1 MSMMPQQ
8 AGMPFGQMPGQQPL
22 GAAPLPDGG
31 APEAPQK
38 RIIIR
43 RNSTRKEAS
52 ASPELASRDEPLG
65 AAMPVVEPRGDR
77 EPPAL
82 PPPLADGTRQVLVM
96 IPRPTT
102 ASSDGFGL
110 DDESVK
116 IPEFGVTIDLPDWY
130 REAQNELRRPPP
142 SWPPQVLIDV
152 GADLQDDGEAG
163 QDEHS
168 GLRRGSKASH
178 DTKSSA
184 DTTATGEGKKL
195 SPLQAAIQARQR
207 AAETTADDEKDE
219 KASEAGSPSAS
230 KRRASVA
237 QLRKSKLFPYILVVL
252 FSNHVYTSGLKT
264 IRDWASKMQTHFE
277 DTCQM
282 QMRNCIS
289 WLARAL
295 RTFARTLMVDSHRGL
310 ELAPSRGS
318 GLKILDIG
326 GDDLTSRQRL
336 AIRAY
341 VLFDILLTGV
351 ETPPPPLTRFLSRLA
366 QPEGIML
373 YIPKT
378 YFTESE
384 RTALDYDPRGG
395 CYSQPR
401 SRQHQQLVAGFLIPR
416 ALLGGLF
423 TSWIRTLDGDPGVGA
438 DRSKR
443 NLQTLG
449 ALIYLGFQKQYDLLG
464 GVHDIP
470 GLSTATSERLTQF
483 GLDKRLVNEVGELV
497 EKLVV
502 FFTQPD
508 AHMSIVQRVESNPF
522 TAGRIKIA
530 PRERQ
535 GEGAEMAVQADDVPD
550 DEAPA
555 PMTGSGARMQYFE
568 HSSML
573 GTGVLCIRLYRT
585 VEVGHALGN
594 PSLQNGR
601 ILNKV
606 RCVLLFVFSG
616 TPSFAAEE
624 HRAAPSLPVERS
636 HAAAGVGILDVGFF
650 FVQVDRLKS
659 FAPSVSEAA
668 SSVKSGAGRFRQSL
682 WEIQHLSSLHD
693 EGCPAKVQIS
703 EEPEDSHLKW
713 AHVCLLRVNGH
724 SCARLLQMTE
734 PDKSKVLHLQEGGSG

>member
-1 MSMMPQQ
+1 
-8 AGMPFGQMPGQQPL
+8 MPFGQMPGQQPL

-351 ETPPPPLTRFLSRLA
+351 ETPPPPSQRRTSPSPRGLHSTTTQGAAATHSRALGSINSWWPDSSSQGLCSVACLRVGYALWTGIPALA
-366 QPEGIML
+366 QIAARGTCRRSGHL
-373 YIPKT
+373 YT
-378 YFTESE
+378 LAF
-384 RTALDYDPRGG
+384 
-395 CYSQPR
+395 R
-401 SRQHQQLVAGFLIPR
+401 SSM
-416 ALLGGLF
+416 
-423 TSWIRTLDGDPGVGA
+423 TS
-438 DRSKR
+438 
-443 NLQTLG
+443 
-449 ALIYLGFQKQYDLLG
+449 
-464 GVHDIP
+464 
-470 GLSTATSERLTQF
+470 
-483 GLDKRLVNEVGELV
+483 
-497 EKLVV
+497 
-502 FFTQPD
+502 
-508 AHMSIVQRVESNPF
+508 
-522 TAGRIKIA
+522 
-530 PRERQ
+530 
-535 GEGAEMAVQADDVPD
+535 
-550 DEAPA
+550 
-555 PMTGSGARMQYFE
+555 SGAFTIFQDCRRQ
-568 HSSML
+568 
-573 GTGVLCIRLYRT
+573 
-585 VEVGHALGN
+585 
-594 PSLQNGR
+594 Q
-601 ILNKV
+601 
-606 RCVLLFVFSG
+606 
-616 TPSFAAEE
+616 
-624 HRAAPSLPVERS
+624 
-636 HAAAGVGILDVGFF
+636 
-650 FVQVDRLKS
+650 
-659 FAPSVSEAA
+659 A
-668 SSVKSGAGRFRQSL
+668 SA
-682 WEIQHLSSLHD
+682 
-693 EGCPAKVQIS
+693 
-703 EEPEDSHLKW
+703 
-713 AHVCLLRVNGH
+713 
-724 SCARLLQMTE
+724 
-734 PDKSKVLHLQEGGSG
+734 

>member
-1 MSMMPQQ
+1 MGGMGPFGMNGMGMGNMFGMGMNGMSPFGMMPFQMPMQQMPMPLPQGPMMMMPNPAMQQMPQMSMMPQQ

-555 PMTGSGARMQYFE
+555 PMTGRKS
-568 HSSML
+568 
-573 GTGVLCIRLYRT
+573 I
-585 VEVGHALGN
+585 
-594 PSLQNGR
+594 
-601 ILNKV
+601 
-606 RCVLLFVFSG
+606 
-616 TPSFAAEE
+616 
-624 HRAAPSLPVERS
+624 
-636 HAAAGVGILDVGFF
+636 
-650 FVQVDRLKS
+650 VDRLKS

-668 SSVKSGAGRFRQSL
+668 SSVKSGAGRFRASVAV
-682 WEIQHLSSLHD
+682 
-693 EGCPAKVQIS
+693 GRARMAKQRTVQIS
-703 EEPEDSHLKW
+703 EEPEVAAD
-713 AHVCLLRVNGH
+713 
-724 SCARLLQMTE
+724 
-734 PDKSKVLHLQEGGSG
+734 D